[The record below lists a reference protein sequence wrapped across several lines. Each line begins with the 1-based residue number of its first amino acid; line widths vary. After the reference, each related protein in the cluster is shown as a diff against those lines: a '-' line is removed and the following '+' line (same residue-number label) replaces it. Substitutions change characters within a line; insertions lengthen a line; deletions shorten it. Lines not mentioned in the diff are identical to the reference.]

1 MRREGSWKK
10 FPMCSASMSREPIR
24 AYLRLYL
31 ENRRK
36 IRFMKQRFE
45 IQYIILQSVAR
56 NTFAVSIRTRAAL
69 WLQVGTRTWLF
80 YCTGKLHNYC
90 AVNIKRKFVSNPH
103 ACVVQEMIFVRCSP
117 VQTIVVNPIGIVS
130 RLL

>member
-1 MRREGSWKK
+1 MGPNLIRIITKNQLSYICSKITKTKKYKFCIYKGHDLNFNSEMRREGSWKK

-69 WLQVGTRTWLF
+69 
-80 YCTGKLHNYC
+80 
-90 AVNIKRKFVSNPH
+90 
-103 ACVVQEMIFVRCSP
+103 
-117 VQTIVVNPIGIVS
+117 
-130 RLL
+130 